1 MISLKK
7 YINLAKNVHNWPNYF
22 YAKHIDTKQNPV
34 VFQAGNGVVIE
45 VPKGTIMAIF
55 KEIFMEDLY
64 DIAFLKA
71 HLQPRAVIVDV
82 GANLGFFAL
91 FMASQLPDARIFA
104 YEPLPT
110 NFKHLQRHF
119 RLNNGK
125 ALVAENKAVAGE
137 KGSLD
142 LYYNPDVSYT
152 PLASLRT
159 DFEDTNTSRV
169 TVEAVSL
176 PDIFASN
183 RLDRID
189 LLKLDCEGAEYDIL
203 YRCPDSLLQKVR
215 LMAMETHPGTKANEN
230 KEALCAFLTAKG
242 FTVKIGDKDFV
253 WAWREGQRAG

>member
-1 MISLKK
+1 MLSLKK

-22 YAKHIDTKQNPV
+22 YTKHIYTKQNPV
-34 VFQAGNGVVIE
+34 VFRAGNGVVIE
-45 VPKGTIMAIF
+45 VPKGAIMAIF

-64 DIAFLKA
+64 DIAFLKT
-71 HLQPRAVIVDV
+71 HLKPQPVIVDV

-91 FMASQLPDARIFA
+91 FMASQLPGARIFA

-137 KGSLD
+137 KGALD
-142 LYYNPDVSYT
+142 LYYNPHVSYT

-183 RLDRID
+183 RLDHID

-203 YRCPDSLLQKVR
+203 YRCPDSLLQRVK
-215 LMAMETHPGTKANEN
+215 LMAMETHNGVGTNEN
-230 KEALCAFLTAKG
+230 TEALCAFLKEKG
-242 FTVKIGDKDFV
+242 FTIRMGDKHFV
-253 WAWREGQRAG
+253 WAWR

>member
-1 MISLKK
+1 MLSLKK
-7 YINLAKNVHNWPNYF
+7 YINLAKNVHNWPNYL

-34 VFQAGNGVVIE
+34 VFRAGNGVVIE
-45 VPKGTIMAIF
+45 VPKGAITAIF

-64 DIAFLKA
+64 DIAFLKT
-71 HLQPRAVIVDV
+71 HLKPQPVIVDV

-91 FMASQLPDARIFA
+91 FMASQVPGARVFA

-119 RLNNGK
+119 RLNQDK
-125 ALVAENKAVAGE
+125 ALVAENKAVAGA
-137 KGSLD
+137 KGSLE
-142 LYYNPDVSYT
+142 LYYNPNVDFT

-176 PDIFASN
+176 PDIFAGHQ
-183 RLDRID
+183 LQQID

-203 YRCPDSLLQKVR
+203 YPCPDSLLQRVK
-215 LMAMETHPGTKANEN
+215 LMAMETHQGTKANEN
-230 KEALCAFLTAKG
+230 TEALCAFLREKG
-242 FTVKIGDKDFV
+242 FTVRTGDKHFV
-253 WAWREGQRAG
+253 WAWR